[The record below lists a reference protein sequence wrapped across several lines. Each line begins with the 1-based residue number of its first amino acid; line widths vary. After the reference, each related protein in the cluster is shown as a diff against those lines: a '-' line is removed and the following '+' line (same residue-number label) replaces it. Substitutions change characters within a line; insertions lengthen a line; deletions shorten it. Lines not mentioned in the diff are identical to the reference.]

1 MKKILYFLMIGAMA
15 FGMASCSK
23 SDDDNGGNGSIVT
36 PGGDDDGVIDF
47 DASKFE
53 CLQGSDYYLFVLSAS
68 AEATIADKVVADYR
82 TDGYNTFLYIWENTY
97 TPGETSGP
105 NMFGLIEG
113 WPCLT
118 VAAGWSGCGF
128 CCYNK
133 EELDKLPGIIEDP
146 ENYYLHLAMK
156 SQDDTVHTIN
166 FYSGNPDEAFG
177 VKIGG
182 SYNSGEPTGEAN
194 MTPTRASEL
203 WPNLVAVAEKLGMR
217 LTSPAMNYGTLAGY
231 SDPEVWIDEFYS
243 KPGVSLDDVDA
254 TAAHCYMPSGE
265 ALKSFI
271 RKFYKYGKPVYM
283 TEFCHAQG
291 SITNNVQSQMKF
303 MCDALNYLEN
313 DDMVGG
319 YSWFKERGGNT
330 WSAISLLNINA
341 SNPELTDLGKVYVN
355 FSTFDKTV
363 YYAIGEAIPAE
374 HYCNNSLA
382 ASANTDTWETAPH
395 VKPTTDVTGILELC
409 DFYAV
414 GNWVEYQ
421 IDVAN
426 SGDYEMLLRYANPI
440 DGQFTLD
447 IDGAETPISLPK
459 TGDETTWRTASVP
472 ETAIRRERLN
482 RLFSRSRFVH
492 MRSFLSE
499 ILLRTHQLN
508 TCVPPQIAR
517 ITLVIGIVPMLGH
530 TEAPDRRTVA
540 FGVIDR
546 ARRRIAGLCCL
557 RKVHVGVI
565 YIGHVGKFVGQ
576 EIDTDHVDG
585 HRILAGK
592 ERTGP
597 IAAERLHLPLRSGL
611 AADIAAPVQAV
622 DKVEHA
628 LAAQILMAHEID
640 ECYIFSRTVTAL
652 VEVVVEVLAPVG
664 VYAHRAVPVL
674 AAQGDTLTYMPLQQ
688 SHVYNVVGLG
698 ECRRNA
704 AGLTYGRKRLKG
716 LLHGQFRPYLGL

>member
-1 MKKILYFLMIGAMA
+1 MKKYLLTA
-15 FGMASCSK
+15 FAFAVALASCEK
-23 SDDDNGGNGSIVT
+23 SDNNGNNGDGGDTGITMEYTYKQARSPKRGLSFNNLSKPDLELLSPGVCWIYNWGSSTSIASMLGDYDMTYYPMVWGGNPNES
-36 PGGDDDGVIDF
+36 
-47 DASKFE
+47 
-53 CLQGSDYYLFVLSAS
+53 
-68 AEATIADKVVADYR
+68 TIASTQERVPGCDMILAYNEPNL
-82 TDGYNTFLYIWENTY
+82 TD
-97 TPGETSGP
+97 
-105 NMFGLIEG
+105 
-113 WPCLT
+113 
-118 VAAGWSGCGF
+118 
-128 CCYNK
+128 
-133 EELDKLPGIIEDP
+133 
-146 ENYYLHLAMK
+146 
-156 SQDDTVHTIN
+156 Q
-166 FYSGNPDEAFG
+166 
-177 VKIGG
+177 
-182 SYNSGEPTGEAN
+182 AN

-231 SDPEVWIDEFYS
+231 SDPEVWLDEFYS

-265 ALKSFI
+265 AFKSFI

-374 HYCNNSLA
+374 HYYNNSLA

-472 ETAIRRERLN
+472 
-482 RLFSRSRFVH
+482 VH
-492 MRSFLSE
+492 
-499 ILLRTHQLN
+499 
-508 TCVPPQIAR
+508 IA
-517 ITLVIGIVPMLGH
+517 
-530 TEAPDRRTVA
+530 
-540 FGVIDR
+540 
-546 ARRRIAGLCCL
+546 
-557 RKVHVGVI
+557 
-565 YIGHVGKFVGQ
+565 
-576 EIDTDHVDG
+576 
-585 HRILAGK
+585 AGK
-592 ERTGP
+592 HTV
-597 IAAERLHLPLRSGL
+597 RL
-611 AADIAAPVQAV
+611 
-622 DKVEHA
+622 
-628 LAAQILMAHEID
+628 
-640 ECYIFSRTVTAL
+640 
-652 VEVVVEVLAPVG
+652 
-664 VYAHRAVPVL
+664 
-674 AAQGDTLTYMPLQQ
+674 TLTK
-688 SHVYNVVGLG
+688 
-698 ECRRNA
+698 
-704 AGLTYGRKRLKG
+704 GRANFNWFC
-716 LLHGQFRPYLGL
+716 FR

>member
-1 MKKILYFLMIGAMA
+1 MATPTIRENRTCGFLNCPLHRPRENTSRSTVSVNAEPGLQGKPDITLLNGRYNMPSNSGDMSAGTFNTGYTDTQDRPNGAVEIPAGSYFANVSEESDEPAETDLLREGYCTVTVGTDGKVSIEGVMIGTQYFKRYFTYEGTPEVTDKSEGGDTGITMA
-15 FGMASCSK
+15 YTYKQARSPKRGLSFNNLSKPDLELLSPGVCWIYNWGSSTSIASMLG
-23 SDDDNGGNGSIVT
+23 DYDMTYYPMVWGGNPNES
-36 PGGDDDGVIDF
+36 
-47 DASKFE
+47 
-53 CLQGSDYYLFVLSAS
+53 
-68 AEATIADKVVADYR
+68 TIASTQERVPGCDMILAYNEPNL
-82 TDGYNTFLYIWENTY
+82 TD
-97 TPGETSGP
+97 
-105 NMFGLIEG
+105 
-113 WPCLT
+113 
-118 VAAGWSGCGF
+118 
-128 CCYNK
+128 
-133 EELDKLPGIIEDP
+133 
-146 ENYYLHLAMK
+146 
-156 SQDDTVHTIN
+156 Q
-166 FYSGNPDEAFG
+166 
-177 VKIGG
+177 
-182 SYNSGEPTGEAN
+182 AN

-217 LTSPAMNYGTLAGY
+217 LTSPAMNYGTLA
-231 SDPEVWIDEFYS
+231 
-243 KPGVSLDDVDA
+243 
-254 TAAHCYMPSGE
+254 
-265 ALKSFI
+265 
-271 RKFYKYGKPVYM
+271 
-283 TEFCHAQG
+283 
-291 SITNNVQSQMKF
+291 
-303 MCDALNYLEN
+303 
-313 DDMVGG
+313 G

-459 TGDETTWRTASVP
+459 TGDETTWRTASAP

-482 RLFSRSRFVH
+482 RLFSRSRLVH
-492 MRSFLSE
+492 MQSFLSE

-585 HRILAGK
+585 HRVLAGK
-592 ERTGP
+592 E
-597 IAAERLHLPLRSGL
+597 
-611 AADIAAPVQAV
+611 
-622 DKVEHA
+622 
-628 LAAQILMAHEID
+628 
-640 ECYIFSRTVTAL
+640 
-652 VEVVVEVLAPVG
+652 
-664 VYAHRAVPVL
+664 
-674 AAQGDTLTYMPLQQ
+674 
-688 SHVYNVVGLG
+688 
-698 ECRRNA
+698 
-704 AGLTYGRKRLKG
+704 
-716 LLHGQFRPYLGL
+716 

>member
-1 MKKILYFLMIGAMA
+1 MATPTIRGGSDLWILELSTTPAEGEYVKINVSVNAEPGLQGKPDITLLNGRYNMPSNSGDMSAGTFNTGYTDTQDRPNGAVEIPAGSYFANVSEESDEPAETDLLREGYCTVTVGTDGKVSIEGVMIGTQYFKRYFTYEGTPEVTDKSEGGDTGITMEYTYKQARSPKRGLS
-15 FGMASCSK
+15 FNNLSKPDLELLSPGVCWIYNWGSSTSIASMLG
-23 SDDDNGGNGSIVT
+23 DYDMTYYPMVWGGNPNES
-36 PGGDDDGVIDF
+36 
-47 DASKFE
+47 
-53 CLQGSDYYLFVLSAS
+53 
-68 AEATIADKVVADYR
+68 TIASTQERVPGCDMILAYNEPNL
-82 TDGYNTFLYIWENTY
+82 TD
-97 TPGETSGP
+97 
-105 NMFGLIEG
+105 
-113 WPCLT
+113 
-118 VAAGWSGCGF
+118 
-128 CCYNK
+128 
-133 EELDKLPGIIEDP
+133 
-146 ENYYLHLAMK
+146 
-156 SQDDTVHTIN
+156 Q
-166 FYSGNPDEAFG
+166 
-177 VKIGG
+177 
-182 SYNSGEPTGEAN
+182 AN

-231 SDPEVWIDEFYS
+231 SDPEVWLDEFYS

-472 ETAIRRERLN
+472 
-482 RLFSRSRFVH
+482 VH
-492 MRSFLSE
+492 
-499 ILLRTHQLN
+499 
-508 TCVPPQIAR
+508 IA
-517 ITLVIGIVPMLGH
+517 
-530 TEAPDRRTVA
+530 
-540 FGVIDR
+540 
-546 ARRRIAGLCCL
+546 
-557 RKVHVGVI
+557 
-565 YIGHVGKFVGQ
+565 
-576 EIDTDHVDG
+576 
-585 HRILAGK
+585 AGK
-592 ERTGP
+592 HTV
-597 IAAERLHLPLRSGL
+597 RL
-611 AADIAAPVQAV
+611 
-622 DKVEHA
+622 
-628 LAAQILMAHEID
+628 
-640 ECYIFSRTVTAL
+640 
-652 VEVVVEVLAPVG
+652 
-664 VYAHRAVPVL
+664 
-674 AAQGDTLTYMPLQQ
+674 TLTK
-688 SHVYNVVGLG
+688 
-698 ECRRNA
+698 
-704 AGLTYGRKRLKG
+704 GRANFNWFC
-716 LLHGQFRPYLGL
+716 FR